1 MNDSVDKKIL
11 TSKLDTVIG
20 ELDSIHDPL
29 DKIDRIADFIKE
41 ILIAYGTNEVVLATP
56 NSYAD
61 TPEEFEEYI
70 TEDYSSLNE
79 FYEYLKSSDKIIW
92 CEPYWIY
99 DHENGHTERSIY
111 FYNLNLWT
119 AKTIVRLGILNDRLM
134 ITLQI

>member
-79 FYEYLKSSDKIIW
+79 FYEYLKSS
-92 CEPYWIY
+92 
-99 DHENGHTERSIY
+99 
-111 FYNLNLWT
+111 NL
-119 AKTIVRLGILNDRLM
+119 V
-134 ITLQI
+134 